1 MRKLWLSL
9 ALLCLCFG
17 GLVAR
22 AEVIELEGTVK
33 AVDADKREITIGKKT
48 LDVTK
53 KCQITIDGAEAK
65 LTDLQPNQKV
75 VVEYDDELE
84 VAKSIAVGS
93 PGHDGDAVAKVLK
106 ELQGV
111 WVAIEMETNEQPVA
125 RVDVR
130 RQHRRV
136 TIKGN
141 SYEEDFARDGKVLK
155 VVGKF
160 DINPKTHTFDFIGK
174 GPAGAVLEY
183 VGLYEVQEG
192 KLRLCLRANVDG
204 NAERPKKM
212 GSAAQGKNWTAINV
226 FERDKDDESAKNT
239 SR

>member
-1 MRKLWLSL
+1 MMRKSWLSL
-9 ALLCLCFG
+9 ALLCLCFW

-33 AVDADKREITIGKKT
+33 SIDADKREITIGKKT
-48 LDVTK
+48 LDVAK

-106 ELQGV
+106 EVQGEWLAV
-111 WVAIEMETNEQPVA
+111 EGEVGASGKVEKSQM
-125 RVDVR
+125 R
-130 RQHRRV
+130 RENRRI

-141 SYEEDFARDGKVLK
+141 SWSAERVIGNNAGTYK
-155 VVGKF
+155 GKF
-160 DINPKTHTFDFIGK
+160 EIDPKTKAFDWIGK
-174 GPAGAVLEY
+174 GPG
-183 VGLYEVQEG
+183 
-192 KLRLCLRANVDG
+192 G
-204 NAERPKKM
+204 NAVEWVGIYELSGDTLKVCYRYNNDGTAKRPKEFT
-212 GSAAQGKNWTAINV
+212 TADSKSPNITV
-226 FERDKDDESAKNT
+226 FYTLKRQE
-239 SR
+239 

>member
-9 ALLCLCFG
+9 ALLCLCFW

-33 AVDADKREITIGKKT
+33 SIDADKREITIGKKT
-48 LDVTK
+48 LDVAK

-106 ELQGV
+106 EVQGEWLAV
-111 WVAIEMETNEQPVA
+111 EGEVGASGKVEKSQM
-125 RVDVR
+125 R
-130 RQHRRV
+130 RENRRI

-141 SYEEDFARDGKVLK
+141 SWSAERVIGNNAGTYK
-155 VVGKF
+155 GKF
-160 DINPKTHTFDFIGK
+160 EIDPKTKAFDWIGK
-174 GPAGAVLEY
+174 GPG
-183 VGLYEVQEG
+183 
-192 KLRLCLRANVDG
+192 G
-204 NAERPKKM
+204 NAVEWVGIYELSGDTLKVCYRYNNDGTAKRPKEFT
-212 GSAAQGKNWTAINV
+212 TADSKSPNITV
-226 FERDKDDESAKNT
+226 FYTLKRQE
-239 SR
+239 

>member
-48 LDVTK
+48 LDVAK

-106 ELQGV
+106 EVQGEWLAV
-111 WVAIEMETNEQPVA
+111 EGEVGASGKVEKSQM
-125 RVDVR
+125 R
-130 RQHRRV
+130 RENRRI

-141 SYEEDFARDGKVLK
+141 SWSAERVIGNNAGTYK
-155 VVGKF
+155 GKF
-160 DINPKTHTFDFIGK
+160 EIDPKTKAFDWIGK
-174 GPAGAVLEY
+174 GPG
-183 VGLYEVQEG
+183 
-192 KLRLCLRANVDG
+192 G
-204 NAERPKKM
+204 NAVEWVGIYELSGDTLKVCYRYNNDGTAKRPKEFT
-212 GSAAQGKNWTAINV
+212 TADSKSPNITV
-226 FERDKDDESAKNT
+226 FYTLKRQE
-239 SR
+239 